1 MLCSGDSPVA
11 ALADSHHTSSARIPT
26 HPVSEFRSV
35 SKTADTHTPGRD
47 FSPSFVTEACGFTTL
62 RLGLDATLQ
71 PFPFHFYSQTF
82 DLVLLDGHALRTAT
96 SATARNGACLFLS
109 QLIIC
114 LQTIAVSGTITMK
127 LSRPERPVTA
137 KILYLLDV
145 LSLRLNT
152 RKPVY
157 IHATRPTFYAVAK
170 GVGYGHQGHQLQEFL
185 YHIWL
190 HLMNGGPCRS
200 LEPEDLDFVVTNA
213 ALEATYSAR
222 LSELSDHIWMVQEE
236 NLTGWSKTFL

>member
-1 MLCSGDSPVA
+1 LELR
-11 ALADSHHTSSARIPT
+11 LAD
-26 HPVSEFRSV
+26 
-35 SKTADTHTPGRD
+35 
-47 FSPSFVTEACGFTTL
+47 FTTL

-71 PFPFHFYSQTF
+71 PFPFHFYGQTF
-82 DLVLLDGHALRTAT
+82 DLVLLDGHALRTAA

-114 LQTIAVSGTITMK
+114 LQTIAVSGTIIMK

-137 KILYLLDV
+137 KMLYLLDV
-145 LSLRLNT
+145 LSLSVKT
-152 RKPVY
+152 WKPVF

-170 GVGYGHQGHQLQEFL
+170 GVGYGRQGHRLQEFL
-185 YHIWL
+185 YNLKVIWV
-190 HLMNGGPCRS
+190 HLMNGGPCKS

-213 ALEATYSAR
+213 ALEASYSAR

-236 NLTGWSKTFL
+236 SLKGWSKTFL